1 MNPFDLT
8 EDQKDC
14 IQELINVAMGQ
25 ASDQLARYL
34 DTFVYLKVPDIE
46 TVNAEHLTK
55 TLAEQQSTVA
65 VVSQGFF
72 GYEGIR
78 GEALLIYQDEDS
90 ERIADLLGYEPDELS
105 KDEQLIDISSILTTT
120 FLNVFASQIDNQM
133 SYNAPKL
140 LPNVQNSLSA
150 HLQQMTF
157 SWDMALKVNI
167 NYQVTDYSFNCN
179 MILLIPET
187 AMNNIKTVIDRILED
202 F

>member
-1 MNPFDLT
+1 MNPFQLT
-8 EDQKDC
+8 EDQQDC
-14 IQELINVAMGQ
+14 LQELINVAMGQ

-34 DTFVYLKVPDIE
+34 DTFVYLKVPSIE
-46 TVNAEHLTK
+46 SVNADNLSRSIDQH
-55 TLAEQQSTVA
+55 QSTVA

-105 KDEQLIDISSILTTT
+105 QDEQLIDISSILTTT

-133 SYNAPKL
+133 SYSAPKL
-140 LPNVQNSLSA
+140 LPSSQNSLST
-150 HLQQMTF
+150 HLEQMTF
-157 SWDMALKVNI
+157 SWDLALKVNI
-167 NYQVTDYSFNCN
+167 HYQVTDYSFNCN
-179 MILLIPET
+179 MVLLIPET
-187 AMNNIKTVIDRILED
+187 AINNIKVVLDRILEE